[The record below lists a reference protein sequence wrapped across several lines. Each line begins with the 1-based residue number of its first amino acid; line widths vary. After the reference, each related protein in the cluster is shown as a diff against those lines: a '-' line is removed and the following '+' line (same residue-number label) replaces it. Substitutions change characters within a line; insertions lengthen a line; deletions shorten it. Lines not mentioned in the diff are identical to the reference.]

1 MQKVISGIQQVGI
14 GIPDIYEA
22 WAWYHKYFNMDIPAF
37 DDAGWAELM
46 LPYTGN
52 QPQERHAILALNMKG
67 GGGFEIW
74 QYKSRT
80 PENASFEIKL
90 GDLGIFAV
98 KIKTEDIEK
107 AFSQFK
113 SAGVA
118 VLGNISTDQR
128 GKKFF
133 FVKDPY
139 GNIFQL
145 VENNQ
150 WFTKNSANTGGV
162 EGVII
167 GVSDIEKSMDF
178 YANLFGYDS
187 VLYDANG
194 NFDDFSVLPGGD
206 ASVRRV
212 LLTHSEARK
221 GPFSKLFGSST
232 IELVQVN
239 DRQANK
245 IYKNRMWG
253 DLGFIH
259 LCFDIGGMNIFRE
272 ECKAAGH
279 AFTIDSRRLNGV
291 DEEVFDMGEASGDF
305 AYVEDPDGTLIE
317 LVEAHRIPLV
327 KKLAWY
333 LDLNK
338 RDRSKALPNWMV
350 RMLALKRIK
359 EVKRN

>member
-22 WAWYHKYFNMDIPAF
+22 WAWYHKHFNMDVPAF

-46 LPYTGN
+46 LPYTGGK
-52 QPQERHAILALNMKG
+52 PQERHAILALNMKG

-80 PENASFEIKL
+80 PENSAFEIKL
-90 GDLGIFAV
+90 GDYGIFAV
-98 KIKTEDIEK
+98 KIKTENVEK
-107 AFSQFK
+107 AFETYKQNQLD
-113 SAGVA
+113 
-118 VLGNISTDQR
+118 VLGNIETDAI

-133 FVKDPY
+133 YLKDPY

-145 VENNQ
+145 IENKE
-150 WFTKNSANTGGV
+150 WFTKNPANTGGV
-162 EGVII
+162 EGVIL

-178 YANLFGYDS
+178 YAKLFDYDK
-187 VLYDANG
+187 VLYDTNG
-194 NFDDFSVLPGGD
+194 QFDDFKVLPGGE
-206 ASVRRV
+206 SSFRRV
-212 LLTHSEARK
+212 LLTHSEPRK

-232 IELVQVN
+232 MELVQTN
-239 DRQANK
+239 DRKANK

-259 LCFDIGGMNIFRE
+259 LCFDVGGMDVFRE

-279 AFTIDSRRLNGV
+279 PFTVDSRRPNGV
-291 DEEVFDMGEASGDF
+291 EENVFDMGEASGDF

-327 KKLAWY
+327 KKIGWY
-333 LDLNK
+333 LNLNK
-338 RDRSKALPNWMV
+338 RDRTKALPNWMV
-350 RMLALKRIK
+350 RMLALKRVK
-359 EVKRN
+359 EVKKK

>member
-14 GIPDIYEA
+14 GIPNIYEA
-22 WAWYHKYFNMDIPAF
+22 WAWYHKYFNMDVPAF

-52 QPQERHAILALNMKG
+52 KPQERHAILALNMKG

-80 PENASFEIKL
+80 PQNASFDIKL

-98 KIKTEDIEK
+98 KIKTEHVEK
-107 AFSQFK
+107 AFKWFK
-113 SAGVA
+113 EENLD
-118 VLGNISTDQR
+118 VLGEISTDQR

-145 VENNQ
+145 VENDQ
-150 WFTKNSANTGGV
+150 WFTKNQANTGGAD
-162 EGVII
+162 GVIL
-167 GVSDIEKSMDF
+167 GVSDIEKSMEF
-178 YANLFGYDS
+178 YANLFDYDT
-187 VLYDANG
+187 VLYDSNG
-194 NFDDFSVLPGGD
+194 KFDDFSALPGGEE
-206 ASVRRV
+206 SFRRV
-212 LLTHSEARK
+212 LLTHSQSRK

-232 IELVQVN
+232 IELVQLTNAKV
-239 DRQANK
+239 NK
-245 IYKNRMWG
+245 IYKDRMWG

-259 LCFDIGGMNIFRE
+259 LCFDVGGMDIFRE

-279 AFTIDSRRLNGV
+279 AFTVDSRRPNGV
-291 DEEVFDMGEASGDF
+291 EEEVFDMGEASGDF

-317 LVEAHRIPLV
+317 LVEAHRIPLL
-327 KKLAWY
+327 KKIGWY
-333 LDLNK
+333 LNLNK

-350 RMLALKRIK
+350 RMLALKRVK
-359 EVKRN
+359 EVKP